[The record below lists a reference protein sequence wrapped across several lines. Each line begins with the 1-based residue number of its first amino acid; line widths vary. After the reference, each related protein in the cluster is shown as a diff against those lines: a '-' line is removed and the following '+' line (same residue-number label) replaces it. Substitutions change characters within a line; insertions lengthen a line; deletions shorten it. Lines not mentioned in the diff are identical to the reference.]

1 MLKARDIMNAEPAHC
16 TAETPLAE
24 IARRFAEEDLTGLLV
39 VDDEKRL
46 LGVITDSDL
55 IDQQANLHLPT
66 ALAVF
71 DMVIPVGEQRFEE
84 EIARMQAMTAEDLM
98 QPEVKSVQPDAGLDE
113 IATIMSDAHVHHLP
127 VLDGD
132 TVVGMISRHDV
143 IRALARRNAGAAHA

>member
-1 MLKARDIMNAEPAHC
+1 MLKARDIMNAEPAYC
-16 TAETPLAE
+16 APDTPLSE
-24 IARRFAEEDLTGLLV
+24 IARRFADEDLTGLLV
-39 VDDEKRL
+39 VDDDKRL

-71 DMVIPVGEQRFEE
+71 DMVIPVGEQRFES
-84 EIARMQAMTAEDLM
+84 EIRRMQAMTAEDLM
-98 QPEVKSVQPDAGLDE
+98 QTDVQTVQPDAGLDE
-113 IATIMSDAHVHHLP
+113 IATIMSDARVHHLP

-143 IRALARRNAGAAHA
+143 IRALAKRHAGAAHA